1 MEGACGRQ
9 PQGEAVGC
17 DRVGVILE
25 GGAVMST
32 TTHTRSIHID
42 APVETVFDHVTDP
55 VKVYNAFYQKRKPTI
70 TDQRMTPDAGTGS
83 RYRWG
88 FHLGVFPVHGE
99 VTRADYVPN
108 EHFVDRYRD
117 GQNTYT
123 VQPDATGT
131 TLTLTVESS
140 SRLPL
145 ANKAMDLMWRP
156 EKNLDT
162 WLANIKAAI
171 ET

>member
-1 MEGACGRQ
+1 
-9 PQGEAVGC
+9 
-17 DRVGVILE
+17 
-25 GGAVMST
+25 
-32 TTHTRSIHID
+32 
-42 APVETVFDHVTDP
+42 
-55 VKVYNAFYQKRKPTI
+55 
-70 TDQRMTPDAGTGS
+70 MTPDAGAGS

-88 FHLGVFPVHGE
+88 LHLGVFPVLGE

-131 TLTLTVESS
+131 TLTLTVESI
-140 SRLPL
+140 SRMPL
-145 ANKAMDLMWRP
+145 AIKAMDLMWRGP

-162 WLANIKAAI
+162 WLASINAAI
-171 ET
+171 ETSPHAPATSAHLRTQSPLDRE